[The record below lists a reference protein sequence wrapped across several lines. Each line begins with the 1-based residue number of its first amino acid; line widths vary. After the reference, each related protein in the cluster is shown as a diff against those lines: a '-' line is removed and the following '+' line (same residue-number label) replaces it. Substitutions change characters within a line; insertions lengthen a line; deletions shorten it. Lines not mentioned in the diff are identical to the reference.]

1 MSQRERR
8 WLQRMLLGA
17 ALAGLPLSAS
27 AQYFGQNKVQYE
39 RFSYQVLRTESFD
52 IYHYPEE
59 AEAVRLAAPL
69 AEQWRQRLSRDLG
82 FDLRGRQPLVLYAS
96 HPHFSQTQVIEGLI
110 GEGTGGVTEYL
121 KRRMVLP
128 FASSLGETSHV
139 LGHELVHAFQYDAG
153 SERALAL
160 PLWFIEGMAEF
171 LTLGDDDPHT
181 AMWLRDLA
189 NRETLPAFDELSDPR
204 YFPYR
209 IGHAAWA
216 YLASR
221 FGVAIVGRA
230 YLAASRSGDPIA
242 GIEEATGVEIDEL
255 TAGWHAA
262 IRERHGDRRGRTP
275 GRAVITGESGRG
287 AMLNVAP
294 ALSPD
299 GRRIAYLSERSQFSI
314 DLYMADAETGRVVRR
329 LTRTES
335 DPHFDSLQFVG
346 SAGAWDRTSRR
357 LAFIGVSQGKPTL
370 TVIDIGADASG
381 ADTREWALPGVDEAW
396 HPTWSPDGKQ
406 LAFSGLRGGLSDLYV
421 FDSASA
427 DVRRLTNDPFAD
439 RQPAWSPDGRQLA
452 FVTDRFR
459 SGGGR
464 GAASEAGA
472 DRLALL
478 TVTSGEVT
486 PVRLALQGKQINPQW
501 NGRGDRLTFVADPDG
516 VANVFEVELASGRVS
531 QLTDV
536 DTGVSGLTASSPAV
550 SLAADANRL
559 AMTVFRDGGYD
570 IHLIEPGAPRA
581 PLAEDRK
588 AARLFGASEE
598 VGGPLAV
605 ALPDSAVSQP
615 VAPPAAVEPYRPAL
629 SLDFAGASGGVGMAS
644 RYGAFVG
651 GGVGLL
657 FSDMVGHHNLAAIV
671 EANGG
676 VRDIG
681 GQVTY
686 LNRASRW
693 NWGGSALIRPYVTGG
708 LTQQLTQ
715 IDGQSV
721 LLNDEFLFR
730 QTDAELRALAFY
742 PFSRAFRFEL
752 QAGGRRIWFDRQRT
766 TRAFSAVTGQLLA
779 EDRQDLDAPGA
790 LNLAEGAAALV
801 YDQSVFGPTSPIAG
815 QRHRLEVTPT
825 LGSLRFTTATVDL
838 RRYVTLWRPFSVALR
853 GLHVGR
859 YGGDA
864 EDGRL
869 SPLFIGYPSLVRGY
883 DVGSFDER
891 DCGTTSGGD
900 CPAIDALVGSRVA
913 VGNAELRF
921 PLIGALSGEYRY
933 GPLPIEAFV
942 FADAGVAW
950 TSSAD
955 PTLPAAIAAWSGVS
969 APARGSTSSAIS
981 SGRSRSPGPSIVPAA
996 AGSSPST

>member
-1 MSQRERR
+1 MA
-8 WLQRMLLGA
+8 LLA
-17 ALAGLPLSAS
+17 VALAVSATSTAS

-39 RFSYQVLRTESFD
+39 RFAYQVLRTESFD

-59 AEAVRLAAPL
+59 ADAVRIAAPL

-96 HPHFSQTQVIEGLI
+96 HPHFSQTQVIEGPI
-110 GEGTGGVTEYL
+110 SEGTGGVTEYL

-153 SERALAL
+153 SERALGL
-160 PLWFIEGMAEF
+160 PLWFIEGMAEY
-171 LTLGDDDPHT
+171 LTLGYEDAHT

-189 NRETLPAFDELSDPR
+189 NREELPAFGDLVDPR

-221 FGVAIVGRA
+221 FGVAIVGRT

-262 IRERHGDRRGRTP
+262 IRERHGVRRGSAA
-275 GRAVITGESGRG
+275 GRAVITGDSGRG

-299 GRRIAYLSERSQFSI
+299 GRWIAYLSERSQFSI
-314 DLYMADAETGRVVRR
+314 DLYLAEAETGRVVRR

-357 LAFIGVSQGKPTL
+357 LAFIGVSQGQATL
-370 TVIDIGADASG
+370 TVMDVGGEGRGSE
-381 ADTREWALPGVDEAW
+381 TREWQLPDVDEAW
-396 HPTWSPDGKQ
+396 HPTWSPDGRQ
-406 LAFSGLRGGLSDLYV
+406 VAFSGLRGGLSDLYV
-421 FDSASA
+421 FDLESA

-452 FVTDRFR
+452 FVTDRFQFD
-459 SGGGR
+459 GGR
-464 GAASEAGA
+464 ADAAGGSGD

-478 TVTSGEVT
+478 TVSSGQVT
-486 PVRLALQGKQINPQW
+486 PVTLALRGKQINPQW
-501 NGRGDRLTFVADPDG
+501 RGGGDRLVFISDADG
-516 VANVFEVELASGRVS
+516 VANVFEVDLASAAVS
-531 QLTDV
+531 RLTDV
-536 DTGVSGLTASSPAV
+536 DTGVSGLTASSPAL
-550 SLAADANRL
+550 SLAAETNRL
-559 AMTVFRDGGYD
+559 ALTVFRDGGYD
-570 IHLIEPGAPRA
+570 IHLIEAAAPTVAKGGAGT
-581 PLAEDRK
+581 
-588 AARLFGASEE
+588 AARLFGATED

-605 ALPDSAVSQP
+605 AVSGAGG
-615 VAPPAAVEPYRPAL
+615 APPSAPPSAVEPYRPTL

-657 FSDMVGHHNLAAIV
+657 FSDMVGHHALAAII

-676 VRDIG
+676 VRDLG

-686 LNRASRW
+686 LNRTSRW

-708 LTQQLTQ
+708 LTQQLAQ
-715 IDGQSV
+715 VDGQSV
-721 LLNDEFLFR
+721 LLNDEYLFR
-730 QTDAELRALAFY
+730 QTDAELRGLAFY
-742 PFSRAFRFEL
+742 PFSRAFRFEV

-766 TRAFSAVTGQLLA
+766 TRAFSPITGQLLA
-779 EDRQDLDAPGA
+779 EDRQDLDAPAA

-825 LGSLRFTTATVDL
+825 FGSLRFTTATVDL
-838 RRYVTLWRPFSVALR
+838 RRYITLWRPFSVALR

-864 EDGRL
+864 EDVRL
-869 SPLFIGYPSLVRGY
+869 SPLFIGYPSLMRGY
-883 DVGSFDER
+883 DVSSFDER
-891 DCGTTSGGD
+891 DCGASANGD

-921 PLIGALSGEYRY
+921 PLLGALSGEYRY
-933 GPLPIEAFV
+933 GPLPIEGFL

-950 TSSAD
+950 TSSVD
-955 PTLPAAIAAWSGVS
+955 PDFAGGDRRLVRSVGAG
-969 APARGSTSSAIS
+969 ARVNVFGYLVGEVAFARPLDRP
-981 SGRSRSPGPSIVPAA
+981 GRGWVFTFNLMPGY
-996 AGSSPST
+996 